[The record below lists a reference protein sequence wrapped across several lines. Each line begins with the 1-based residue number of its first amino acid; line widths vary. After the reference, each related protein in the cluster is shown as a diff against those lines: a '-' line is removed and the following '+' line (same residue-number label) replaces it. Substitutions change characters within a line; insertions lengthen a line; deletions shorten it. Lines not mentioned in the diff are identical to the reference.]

1 MQCLQ
6 ETSHDETIF
15 NSFVMHEE
23 EIVEQT
29 KQPTRHMGW
38 RGSRKNYCWPGI
50 YHITI
55 NVKERRQQPL
65 GRVVGDVSKPDG
77 DPQAPKVALTEVGRM
92 VEQELTESI
101 HAYYPMIEVSDFV
114 IMPDHLHFILVV
126 HSRIVSPNGRETHL
140 GQVIAGFK
148 KGCNRRYWEITGLTT
163 AERQGEPAAAGV
175 RAPAGRKEGL
185 GEPAPA
191 GVMAPS
197 TGNTGRPPLFE
208 YGYVD
213 VMPLKEGQLEQQRQ
227 YIHDNPRYRLLRMNH
242 REYLT
247 PQRGGIDTALKLPA
261 LKGYLEREC
270 SPSVFSDDVWKE
282 LTGRLLVTGG
292 LVACDSYGSRNLL
305 GKHLLPVVC
314 HHKDAY
320 LRAQQKEQCLTA
332 AAEGAVLVSARI
344 SRDEKDIMD
353 AVMDEGYPVIT
364 IEDNG
369 FPEIYHP
376 SAHRTELCA
385 TGKLLI
391 VTPWQ
396 YKYRRVD
403 EGINMP
409 ECKTMNCLA
418 QALCRMKDS
427 WWKE

>member
-1 MQCLQ
+1 M
-6 ETSHDETIF
+6 
-15 NSFVMHEE
+15 
-23 EIVEQT
+23 
-29 KQPTRHMGW
+29 
-38 RGSRKNYCWPGI
+38 
-50 YHITI
+50 
-55 NVKERRQQPL
+55 
-65 GRVVGDVSKPDG
+65 
-77 DPQAPKVALTEVGRM
+77 
-92 VEQELTESI
+92 
-101 HAYYPMIEVSDFV
+101 
-114 IMPDHLHFILVV
+114 
-126 HSRIVSPNGRETHL
+126 
-140 GQVIAGFK
+140 
-148 KGCNRRYWEITGLTT
+148 
-163 AERQGEPAAAGV
+163 
-175 RAPAGRKEGL
+175 APAGARM
-185 GEPAPA
+185 APA
-191 GVMAPS
+191 GAMMMPEGRRTDVETDSLSVVPPQEGKAPS

-270 SPSVFSDDVWKE
+270 SPSVFNDDAWKE
-282 LTGRLLVTGG
+282 LTGRLLVTDG

-320 LRAQQKEQCLTA
+320 LRAQQKEKCLTV

-353 AVMDEGYPVIT
+353 AVMDEGYPVVT